1 MPKKINLFHI
11 FIASPSDAIEERNS
25 LRNIIHE
32 WNSLNFNSEIRF
44 EPVLWE
50 SHSRPDSGRGQE
62 IINRQLIDKCD
73 FAIAIFKQKL
83 GKGTLEEVDLFRK
96 AKKSL
101 MVYLSLETVTDEV
114 SQSNEYQALQKWK
127 NEVAWSEFLA
137 DDYFN
142 VEDLQEKIF
151 RNLFKLKDSIENDEN
166 FIITQDSLNFT
177 KKDLSETYQ
186 TNSSYDVTEDRK
198 RLRIQ
203 AKAIEDF
210 DSRQIK
216 KVMKLLQEGN
226 QIIKILDVG
235 CSDGFLTVSR
245 FEEFENIEVVG
256 IDISKEQINI
266 ANNEN
271 SSEKFQF
278 KVVDVTEGLKEL
290 EFGFDLIFSAY
301 TMHHLKN
308 SDIIMSKLWDKLNP
322 NGVMMVRSP
331 DDGLKVNFP
340 FDDNMDY
347 LISTTDKIAGSSDRT
362 HGRKLYTFMKRCD
375 PKPKKIDIEYFMDDT
390 SNLNADKREDFFED
404 NYGYRQKY
412 AKQLAVKTK
421 NPDDIQLSN
430 KLSEIIKDQ
439 RSRFES
445 SSEVFSISGAVL
457 AIGYKN

>member
-1 MPKKINLFHI
+1 MP
-11 FIASPSDAIEERNS
+11 
-25 LRNIIHE
+25 
-32 WNSLNFNSEIRF
+32 
-44 EPVLWE
+44 
-50 SHSRPDSGRGQE
+50 G
-62 IINRQLIDKCD
+62 LIGYIG
-73 FAIAIFKQKL
+73 A
-83 GKGTLEEVDLFRK
+83 
-96 AKKSL
+96 
-101 MVYLSLETVTDEV
+101 
-114 SQSNEYQALQKWK
+114 
-127 NEVAWSEFLA
+127 LA

-142 VEDLQEKIF
+142 VENLQEKIF

-166 FIITQDSLNFT
+166 FILTQDSLNFT

-390 SNLNADKREDFFED
+390 ANLNADKREDFFED

-412 AKQLAVKTK
+412 AEQLAVKTK

-445 SSEVFSISGAVL
+445 SSEIFSISGAVL